1 MRISTLVICAFVIG
15 GALALAGCGHK
26 LVAHNGESTVAVYPD
41 EDTFTKLVDL
51 KKQGGVGGM
60 IGGLGEGLAAK
71 QVDNNTPVRISQQR
85 RQGLTDRSP
94 RRRVQR
100 PARLRPKRQRP
111 LNCRKTGPSCVIQ
124 SEAKNPDLPVQAARI
139 RHGREGALEGVE
151 KFEILATLSM
161 TQK

>member
-26 LVAHNGESTVAVYPD
+26 LVAHNGESTIAVYPD

-71 QVDNNTPVRISQQR
+71 QVDNNPPVRIVRSDDKGSQIEVMDGAFKGL
-85 RQGLTDRSP
+85 QGF
-94 RRRVQR
+94 V
-100 PARLRPKRQRP
+100 PKD
-111 LNCRKTGPSCVIQ
+111 NV
-124 SEAKNPDLPVQAARI
+124 N
-139 RHGREGALEGVE
+139 
-151 KFEILATLSM
+151 
-161 TQK
+161 

>member
-15 GALALAGCGHK
+15 GALALAACGHK

-71 QVDNNTPVRISQQR
+71 QVDNNTPVRIVRSDDKGSQVEVMDGAFKGL
-85 RQGLTDRSP
+85 QGF
-94 RRRVQR
+94 V
-100 PARLRPKRQRP
+100 PKD
-111 LNCRKTGPSCVIQ
+111 NV
-124 SEAKNPDLPVQAARI
+124 N
-139 RHGREGALEGVE
+139 
-151 KFEILATLSM
+151 
-161 TQK
+161 